1 MKKLIYKMNLWHKK
15 NYLHG
20 KNFLHKM
27 IACMALCGGMLVS
40 LLSPV
45 TVWADSTS
53 DKVLTMNTTATSLNK
68 NDEVSVTF
76 TLSGID
82 AASGFGGYLEFDTSV
97 FGELRYNQFTL
108 AASAT
113 TEKEEEQWSLNA
125 TYDANSHW
133 LEVREA
139 SDKEFKPQN
148 VLLTIKFV
156 VQKSA
161 TETTI
166 RFNYPEVYKGNTTI
180 NKYATGLSVKVTNS
194 KAKKLVLATDAVSG
208 NSSISIPVKFTTNDG
223 FLTLALS
230 ASYDPTKLVFD
241 SVRVADSV
249 KSKMKV
255 DSMTVTQSGTVI
267 TANISATEEIKT
279 TGVLLYVNFK
289 ALNQTTSG
297 SSTGTTGTS
306 SSGTIGTTEVAL
318 TIDSATNKDESAFV
332 FTGTKSAVTITEKEH
347 TLGDVNGNNKI
358 DLVDALYII
367 RYYNKVQTLTSVQ
380 LTASDV
386 NKNGTVDLVDAL
398 LIMQYYN
405 GVIKNF

>member
-1 MKKLIYKMNLWHKK
+1 MT
-15 NYLHG
+15 
-20 KNFLHKM
+20 KM
-27 IACMALCGGMLVS
+27 IRKKCACVLLIGFMLIS
-40 LLSPV
+40 LFPPV

-53 DKVLTMNTTATSLNK
+53 DKVLTLNTTATSLNK

-76 TLSGID
+76 TLSGIE
-82 AASGFGGYLEFDTSV
+82 AASGFGGFLEFDTSV
-97 FGELRYNQFTL
+97 FGDFNITQCTP
-108 AASAT
+108 AASAV
-113 TEKEEEQWSLNA
+113 TEKEEDKWTLNA
-125 TYDANSHW
+125 SYDATSHW

-139 SDKEFKPQN
+139 SGKEFKPQN
-148 VLLTIKFV
+148 VLLTIKFTV
-156 VQKSA
+156 KKSA

-166 RFNYPEVYKGNTTI
+166 NFNYPEVYKGTTTI
-180 NKYATGLSVKVTNS
+180 NKYATGLSVKITNS

-230 ASYDPTKLVFD
+230 AGYDPTKLVFD
-241 SVRVADSV
+241 SVRVADYI
-249 KSKMKV
+249 KSKV
-255 DSMTVTQSGTVI
+255 TISSTTITQSGSVI
-267 TANISATEEIKT
+267 TANVTATEEIKT
-279 TGVLLYVNFK
+279 TGVLFYVNFK

-318 TIDSATNKDESAFV
+318 SIDSATNKDESAYV

>member
-1 MKKLIYKMNLWHKK
+1 MT
-15 NYLHG
+15 
-20 KNFLHKM
+20 KM
-27 IACMALCGGMLVS
+27 IRKKWACVLLIGFMLIS
-40 LLSPV
+40 LFPPV

-53 DKVLTMNTTATSLNK
+53 DKVLTLNTTATSLNK

-76 TLSGID
+76 TLSGIE
-82 AASGFGGYLEFDTSV
+82 AAYGFGGFLEFDTGV
-97 FGELRYNQFTL
+97 FGDLQCIPAES
-108 AASAT
+108 AA
-113 TEKEEEQWSLNA
+113 TEKEEDKWKLNVSYDA
-125 TYDANSHW
+125 TYHW
-133 LEVREA
+133 LEVREE
-139 SDKEFKPQN
+139 SGKVFKPQN
-148 VLLTIKFV
+148 VLLTIKFTV
-156 VQKSA
+156 KKSA

-166 RFNYPEVYKGNTTI
+166 NFNYPKVYEGTTTI
-180 NKYATGLSVKVTNS
+180 NKYATGLSVKITNS

-208 NSSISIPVKFTTNDG
+208 NSFISIPVKFTTNDG

-230 ASYDPTKLVFD
+230 AGYDPTKLVFD

-249 KSKMKV
+249 KSKV
-255 DSMTVTQSGTVI
+255 TIESTTITQSGSVI

-279 TGVLLYVNFK
+279 TGVLFYVNFK

-297 SSTGTTGTS
+297 SSSGTTGTS

-318 TIDSATNKDESAFV
+318 SIDSATNKDESAYV

-386 NKNGTVDLVDAL
+386 NKNGTVDLVDAV

>member
-1 MKKLIYKMNLWHKK
+1 MLLI
-15 NYLHG
+15 G
-20 KNFLHKM
+20 F
-27 IACMALCGGMLVS
+27 MLIS
-40 LLSPV
+40 LFPPV
-45 TVWADSTS
+45 TVWADTTS
-53 DKVLTMNTTATSLNK
+53 DKLLTLNTTATSLNK

-76 TLSGID
+76 TLSGIE
-82 AASGFGGYLEFDTSV
+82 AASGFGGFLEFNTSV
-97 FGELRYNQFTL
+97 FGDFNITQCTP
-108 AASAT
+108 AASAV
-113 TEKEEEQWSLNA
+113 TEKEEDKWTLNA
-125 TYDANSHW
+125 SYDATSHW

-139 SDKEFKPQN
+139 SGKEFKPQN
-148 VLLTIKFV
+148 VLLTIKFTV
-156 VQKSA
+156 KKSA

-166 RFNYPEVYKGNTTI
+166 NFNYTKVYEGTTTI
-180 NKYATGLSVKVTNS
+180 NKYATGLSVKITNS

-208 NSSISIPVKFTTNDG
+208 NSFISIPVKFTTNDG

-230 ASYDPTKLVFD
+230 AGYDPTKLVFD
-241 SVRVADSV
+241 SVRVADSI
-249 KSKMKV
+249 KSKV
-255 DSMTVTQSGTVI
+255 TISSTTITQSGSVI

-279 TGVLLYVNFK
+279 TGVLFYVNFK
-289 ALNQTTSG
+289 ALNQTPSG

-318 TIDSATNKDESAFV
+318 SIDSATNKDESAYV

>member
-1 MKKLIYKMNLWHKK
+1 MT
-15 NYLHG
+15 
-20 KNFLHKM
+20 KM
-27 IACMALCGGMLVS
+27 IRKKWACALLIGFMLIS
-40 LLSPV
+40 LFPPV

-53 DKVLTMNTTATSLNK
+53 DKVLTLNTTATSLNK

-76 TLSGID
+76 TLSGIE
-82 AASGFGGYLEFDTSV
+82 AASGFGGFLEFDTSV
-97 FGELRYNQFTL
+97 FGDFNITQCIP
-108 AASAT
+108 AASAVT
-113 TEKEEEQWSLNA
+113 QKEEDKWALNA
-125 TYDANSHW
+125 TYDVTSHW

-139 SDKEFKPQN
+139 SGKEFKPQN
-148 VLLTIKFV
+148 VLLTIKFTV
-156 VQKSA
+156 KKSA

-166 RFNYPEVYKGNTTI
+166 KFNYPEVYKGNTTI

-208 NSSISIPVKFTTNDG
+208 NSFISIPVKFTSNDG

-230 ASYDPTKLVFD
+230 AGYDPTKLVFD
-241 SVRVADSV
+241 SVRVADSI
-249 KSKMKV
+249 KSKV
-255 DSMTVTQSGTVI
+255 TISSTTITQSGSVI

-279 TGVLLYVNFK
+279 TGVLFYVNFK

-297 SSTGTTGTS
+297 SSTGTTGTTGTS

-318 TIDSATNKDESAFV
+318 SIDSATNKDESAFV

-386 NKNGTVDLVDAL
+386 NKNGTVDLVDAV

>member
-1 MKKLIYKMNLWHKK
+1 MT
-15 NYLHG
+15 
-20 KNFLHKM
+20 KM
-27 IACMALCGGMLVS
+27 IRKKCACVLLIGFMLIS
-40 LLSPV
+40 LFPPV

-53 DKVLTMNTTATSLNK
+53 DKVLTLNTTATSLNK

-76 TLSGID
+76 TLSGIE
-82 AASGFGGYLEFDTSV
+82 AAYGFGGFLEFDTGV
-97 FGELRYNQFTL
+97 FGDLQCIPAES
-108 AASAT
+108 AA
-113 TEKEEEQWSLNA
+113 TEKEEDKWTLKPS
-125 TYDANSHW
+125 YDATSHW
-133 LEVREA
+133 LEVREE
-139 SDKEFKPQN
+139 SGKEFKPQN
-148 VLLTIKFV
+148 VLLTIKFTV
-156 VQKSA
+156 KKSA

-166 RFNYPEVYKGNTTI
+166 NFNYPEVYKGTTTI
-180 NKYATGLSVKVTNS
+180 NKYATGLSVKITNS

-208 NSSISIPVKFTTNDG
+208 NSFISIPVKFTTNDG

-230 ASYDPTKLVFD
+230 AGYDPTKLVFD

-249 KSKMKV
+249 KSKV
-255 DSMTVTQSGTVI
+255 TIESTTITQSGSVI

-279 TGVLLYVNFK
+279 TGVLFYVNFK

-318 TIDSATNKDESAFV
+318 SIDSATNKDESAYV

>member
-1 MKKLIYKMNLWHKK
+1 MT
-15 NYLHG
+15 
-20 KNFLHKM
+20 KM
-27 IACMALCGGMLVS
+27 IRKKCACVLLIGFMLIS
-40 LLSPV
+40 LFPPV

-53 DKVLTMNTTATSLNK
+53 DKVLTLNTTATSLNK

-76 TLSGID
+76 TLSGIE
-82 AASGFGGYLEFDTSV
+82 AASGFGGFLEFDTGV
-97 FGELRYNQFTL
+97 FGDLQCIP
-108 AASAT
+108 AASAA
-113 TEKEEEQWSLNA
+113 TEKEEDKWKLKVSYDA
-125 TYDANSHW
+125 TYHW
-133 LEVREA
+133 LEVREE
-139 SDKEFKPQN
+139 SGKVFKPQN
-148 VLLTIKFV
+148 VLLTIKFTV
-156 VQKSA
+156 KKSA

-166 RFNYPEVYKGNTTI
+166 NFNYPKVYEGTTTI
-180 NKYATGLSVKVTNS
+180 NKYATGLSVKITNS

-208 NSSISIPVKFTTNDG
+208 NSFISIPVKFTTNDG

-230 ASYDPTKLVFD
+230 AGYDPTKLVFD

-249 KSKMKV
+249 KSKV
-255 DSMTVTQSGTVI
+255 TIESTTITQSGSVI

-279 TGVLLYVNFK
+279 TGVLFYVNFK

-297 SSTGTTGTS
+297 SSSGTTGTS

-318 TIDSATNKDESAFV
+318 SIDSATNKDESAYV

-386 NKNGTVDLVDAL
+386 NKNGTVDLVDAV

>member
-1 MKKLIYKMNLWHKK
+1 MT
-15 NYLHG
+15 
-20 KNFLHKM
+20 KM
-27 IACMALCGGMLVS
+27 IRKKCACVLLIGFMLIS
-40 LLSPV
+40 LFPPV
-45 TVWADSTS
+45 TVWADPTS
-53 DKVLTMNTTATSLNK
+53 DKVLTLNTTATSLNK

-76 TLSGID
+76 TLSGIE
-82 AASGFGGYLEFDTSV
+82 AAYGFGGFLEFDTGV
-97 FGELRYNQFTL
+97 FGDLQCIP
-108 AASAT
+108 AASAA
-113 TEKEEEQWSLNA
+113 TEKEEDKWKLNVSYDA
-125 TYDANSHW
+125 TYHW
-133 LEVREA
+133 LEVREE
-139 SDKEFKPQN
+139 SGKVFKPQN
-148 VLLTIKFV
+148 VLLTIKFTV
-156 VQKSA
+156 KKSA

-166 RFNYPEVYKGNTTI
+166 NFNYPKVYEGTTTI
-180 NKYATGLSVKVTNS
+180 NKYATGLSVKITNS

-208 NSSISIPVKFTTNDG
+208 NSFISIPVKFTTNDG

-230 ASYDPTKLVFD
+230 AGYDPTKLVFD
-241 SVRVADSV
+241 SVRVADSI
-249 KSKMKV
+249 KSKV
-255 DSMTVTQSGTVI
+255 TISSTTITQSGSVI

-279 TGVLLYVNFK
+279 TGVLFYVNFK

-297 SSTGTTGTS
+297 SSSGTTGTS

-318 TIDSATNKDESAFV
+318 SIDSATNKDESAYV

-386 NKNGTVDLVDAL
+386 NKNGTVDLVDAV

>member
-1 MKKLIYKMNLWHKK
+1 MLLI
-15 NYLHG
+15 G
-20 KNFLHKM
+20 F
-27 IACMALCGGMLVS
+27 MLIS
-40 LLSPV
+40 LFPPV

-53 DKVLTMNTTATSLNK
+53 DKVLTLNTTATSLNK

-76 TLSGID
+76 TLSGIE
-82 AASGFGGYLEFDTSV
+82 AASGFGGFLEFDTGV
-97 FGELRYNQFTL
+97 FGDLQCIPAES
-108 AASAT
+108 AA
-113 TEKEEEQWSLNA
+113 TEKEEDKWTLKPSYDA
-125 TYDANSHW
+125 TYHW
-133 LEVREA
+133 LEVREE
-139 SDKEFKPQN
+139 SGKVFKPQN
-148 VLLTIKFV
+148 VLLTIKFTV
-156 VQKSA
+156 KKSA

-166 RFNYPEVYKGNTTI
+166 NFNYPKVYKGNTTI

-208 NSSISIPVKFTTNDG
+208 NSFISIPVKFTTNDG

-230 ASYDPTKLVFD
+230 AGYDPTKLVFD
-241 SVRVADSV
+241 SVRVADSI
-249 KSKMKV
+249 KSKV
-255 DSMTVTQSGTVI
+255 TISSTTITQSGSVI

-279 TGVLLYVNFK
+279 TGVLFYVNFK

-297 SSTGTTGTS
+297 STSGTTGTS

-318 TIDSATNKDESAFV
+318 SIDSATNKDESAYV

-386 NKNGTVDLVDAL
+386 NKNGTVDLVDAV

>member
-1 MKKLIYKMNLWHKK
+1 MT
-15 NYLHG
+15 
-20 KNFLHKM
+20 KM
-27 IACMALCGGMLVS
+27 IRKKCACVLLIGFMLIS
-40 LLSPV
+40 LFPPV

-53 DKVLTMNTTATSLNK
+53 DKVLTLNTTATSLNK

-76 TLSGID
+76 TLSGIE
-82 AASGFGGYLEFDTSV
+82 AASGFGGFLEFDTGV
-97 FGELRYNQFTL
+97 FGDLQCIP
-108 AASAT
+108 AASAA
-113 TEKEEEQWSLNA
+113 TEKEEDKWKLNVSYDA
-125 TYDANSHW
+125 TYHW
-133 LEVREA
+133 LEVREE
-139 SDKEFKPQN
+139 SGKVFKPQN
-148 VLLTIKFV
+148 VLLTIKFTV
-156 VQKSA
+156 KKSA

-166 RFNYPEVYKGNTTI
+166 NFNYPEVYKGTTTI
-180 NKYATGLSVKVTNS
+180 NKYATGLSVKITNS

-208 NSSISIPVKFTTNDG
+208 NSFISIPVKFTTNDG

-230 ASYDPTKLVFD
+230 AGYDPTKLVFD

-249 KSKMKV
+249 KSKV
-255 DSMTVTQSGTVI
+255 TIESTTITQSGSVI

-279 TGVLLYVNFK
+279 TGVLFYVNFK

-297 SSTGTTGTS
+297 SSSGTTGTS

-318 TIDSATNKDESAFV
+318 SIDSATNKDESAYV

-386 NKNGTVDLVDAL
+386 NKNGTVDLVDAV

>member
-1 MKKLIYKMNLWHKK
+1 MT
-15 NYLHG
+15 
-20 KNFLHKM
+20 KM
-27 IACMALCGGMLVS
+27 IRKKCACVLLIGFMLIS
-40 LLSPV
+40 LFPPV

-53 DKVLTMNTTATSLNK
+53 DKVLTLNTTATSLNK

-76 TLSGID
+76 TLSGIE
-82 AASGFGGYLEFDTSV
+82 AASGFGGFLEFDTGV
-97 FGELRYNQFTL
+97 FEDLQCIPAES
-108 AASAT
+108 AA
-113 TEKEEEQWSLNA
+113 TEKEEDKWKLNVSYDA
-125 TYDANSHW
+125 TYHW
-133 LEVREA
+133 LEVREE
-139 SDKEFKPQN
+139 SGKVFKPQN
-148 VLLTIKFV
+148 VLLTIKFTV
-156 VQKSA
+156 KKSA

-166 RFNYPEVYKGNTTI
+166 NFNYPKVYKGNTTI
-180 NKYATGLSVKVTNS
+180 NKYDPGSSVKVTNS

-208 NSSISIPVKFTTNDG
+208 NSFISIPVKFTTNDG

-230 ASYDPTKLVFD
+230 AGYDPTKLVFD
-241 SVRVADSV
+241 SVRVADSI
-249 KSKMKV
+249 KSKV
-255 DSMTVTQSGTVI
+255 TISSTTITQSGSVI

-279 TGVLLYVNFK
+279 TGVLFYVNFK

-318 TIDSATNKDESAFV
+318 SIDSATNKDESAYV

>member
-1 MKKLIYKMNLWHKK
+1 MT
-15 NYLHG
+15 
-20 KNFLHKM
+20 KM
-27 IACMALCGGMLVS
+27 IRKKCACVLLIGFMLIS
-40 LLSPV
+40 LFPPV
-45 TVWADSTS
+45 TVWADPTS
-53 DKVLTMNTTATSLNK
+53 DKVLTLNTTATSLNK

-76 TLSGID
+76 TLSGIE
-82 AASGFGGYLEFDTSV
+82 AASGFGGFLEFDTGV
-97 FGELRYNQFTL
+97 FGDLQCIP
-108 AASAT
+108 AASAA
-113 TEKEEEQWSLNA
+113 TEKEEDKWKLNVSYDA
-125 TYDANSHW
+125 TYHW
-133 LEVREA
+133 LEVREE
-139 SDKEFKPQN
+139 SGKVFKPQN
-148 VLLTIKFV
+148 VLLTIKFTV
-156 VQKSA
+156 KKSA

-166 RFNYPEVYKGNTTI
+166 NFNYPKVYEGTTTI
-180 NKYATGLSVKVTNS
+180 NKYATGLSVKITNS

-208 NSSISIPVKFTTNDG
+208 NNFISIPVKFTTNDG

-230 ASYDPTKLVFD
+230 AGYDPTKLVFD

-249 KSKMKV
+249 KSKV
-255 DSMTVTQSGTVI
+255 TIESTTITQSGSVI

-279 TGVLLYVNFK
+279 TGVLFYVNFK

-318 TIDSATNKDESAFV
+318 SIDSATNKDESAYV

-386 NKNGTVDLVDAL
+386 NKNGTVDLVDAV

>member
-1 MKKLIYKMNLWHKK
+1 MLLI
-15 NYLHG
+15 G
-20 KNFLHKM
+20 F
-27 IACMALCGGMLVS
+27 MLIS
-40 LLSPV
+40 LFPPV

-53 DKVLTMNTTATSLNK
+53 DKVLTLNTTATSLNK

-76 TLSGID
+76 TLSGIE
-82 AASGFGGYLEFDTSV
+82 AASGFGGFLEFDTGV
-97 FGELRYNQFTL
+97 FGDLQCIP
-108 AASAT
+108 AASAA
-113 TEKEEEQWSLNA
+113 TEKEEDKWKLNVSYDA
-125 TYDANSHW
+125 TYHW
-133 LEVREA
+133 LEVREE
-139 SDKEFKPQN
+139 SGKVFKPQN
-148 VLLTIKFV
+148 VLLTIKFTV
-156 VQKSA
+156 KKSA

-166 RFNYPEVYKGNTTI
+166 NFNYPEVYKGNTTI

-208 NSSISIPVKFTTNDG
+208 NSFISIPVKFTSNDG

-230 ASYDPTKLVFD
+230 AGYDPTKLVFD
-241 SVRVADSV
+241 SVRVADSI
-249 KSKMKV
+249 KSKV
-255 DSMTVTQSGTVI
+255 TISSTTITQSGSVI

-279 TGVLLYVNFK
+279 TGVLFYVNFK

-297 SSTGTTGTS
+297 SSSGTTGTS

-318 TIDSATNKDESAFV
+318 SIDSATNKDESAYV

-386 NKNGTVDLVDAL
+386 NKNGTVDLVDAV

>member
-1 MKKLIYKMNLWHKK
+1 MT
-15 NYLHG
+15 
-20 KNFLHKM
+20 KM
-27 IACMALCGGMLVS
+27 IRKKCACVLLIGFMLIS
-40 LLSPV
+40 LFPPV

-53 DKVLTMNTTATSLNK
+53 DKVLTLNTTATSLNK

-76 TLSGID
+76 TLSGIE
-82 AASGFGGYLEFDTSV
+82 AASGFGGFLEFDTGV
-97 FGELRYNQFTL
+97 FGDLQCIP
-108 AASAT
+108 AACAA
-113 TEKEEEQWSLNA
+113 TEKEEDKWKLNVSYDA
-125 TYDANSHW
+125 TYHW
-133 LEVREA
+133 LEVREE
-139 SDKEFKPQN
+139 SGKVFKPQN
-148 VLLTIKFV
+148 VLLTIKFTV
-156 VQKSA
+156 KKSA

-166 RFNYPEVYKGNTTI
+166 NFNYPEVYKGNTTI

-208 NSSISIPVKFTTNDG
+208 NSFISIPVKFTTNDG

-230 ASYDPTKLVFD
+230 AGYDPTKLVFD

-249 KSKMKV
+249 KSKV
-255 DSMTVTQSGTVI
+255 TIESTTITQSGSVI

-279 TGVLLYVNFK
+279 TGVLFYVNFK

-297 SSTGTTGTS
+297 SSSGTTGTS

-318 TIDSATNKDESAFV
+318 SIDSATNKDESAYV

-386 NKNGTVDLVDAL
+386 NKNGTVDLVDAV

>member
-1 MKKLIYKMNLWHKK
+1 MT
-15 NYLHG
+15 
-20 KNFLHKM
+20 KM
-27 IACMALCGGMLVS
+27 IRKKCACVLLIGFMLIS
-40 LLSPV
+40 LFPPV
-45 TVWADSTS
+45 TVWADPTS
-53 DKVLTMNTTATSLNK
+53 DKVLTLNTTATSLNK

-76 TLSGID
+76 TLSGIE
-82 AASGFGGYLEFDTSV
+82 AASGFGGFLEFDTGV
-97 FGELRYNQFTL
+97 FGDLQCIP
-108 AASAT
+108 AASAA
-113 TEKEEEQWSLNA
+113 TEKEEDKWKLNVSYDA
-125 TYDANSHW
+125 TYHW
-133 LEVREA
+133 LEVREE
-139 SDKEFKPQN
+139 SGKVFKPQN
-148 VLLTIKFV
+148 VLLTIKFTV
-156 VQKSA
+156 KKSA

-166 RFNYPEVYKGNTTI
+166 NFNYPKVYEGTTTI
-180 NKYATGLSVKVTNS
+180 NKYATGLSVKITNS

-208 NSSISIPVKFTTNDG
+208 NSFISIPVKFTTNDG

-230 ASYDPTKLVFD
+230 AGYDPTKLVFD

-249 KSKMKV
+249 KSKV
-255 DSMTVTQSGTVI
+255 TIESTTITQSGSVI

-279 TGVLLYVNFK
+279 TGVLFYVNFK

-297 SSTGTTGTS
+297 SSSGTTGTS

-318 TIDSATNKDESAFV
+318 SIDSATNKDESAYV

-386 NKNGTVDLVDAL
+386 NKNGTVDLVDAV

>member
-1 MKKLIYKMNLWHKK
+1 MT
-15 NYLHG
+15 
-20 KNFLHKM
+20 KM
-27 IACMALCGGMLVS
+27 IRKKWACVLLIGFMLIS
-40 LLSPV
+40 LFPPV

-53 DKVLTMNTTATSLNK
+53 DKVLTLNTTATSLNK

-76 TLSGID
+76 TLSGIE
-82 AASGFGGYLEFDTSV
+82 AASGFGGFLEFDTGV
-97 FGELRYNQFTL
+97 FGDLQCIP
-108 AASAT
+108 AASAA
-113 TEKEEEQWSLNA
+113 TEKEEDKWKLNVS
-125 TYDANSHW
+125 YDATFHW

-139 SDKEFKPQN
+139 SGKEFKPPN

-166 RFNYPEVYKGNTTI
+166 KFNYPEVYKGNTTI

-208 NSSISIPVKFTTNDG
+208 NSFISIPVKFTTNDG

-230 ASYDPTKLVFD
+230 AGYDPTKLVFD

-249 KSKMKV
+249 KSKV
-255 DSMTVTQSGTVI
+255 TIESTTITQSGSVI

-279 TGVLLYVNFK
+279 TGVLFYVNFK

-297 SSTGTTGTS
+297 SSSGTTGTS

-318 TIDSATNKDESAFV
+318 SIDSATNKDESAYV

-386 NKNGTVDLVDAL
+386 NKNGTVDLVDAV

>member
-1 MKKLIYKMNLWHKK
+1 MT
-15 NYLHG
+15 
-20 KNFLHKM
+20 KM
-27 IACMALCGGMLVS
+27 IRKKCACVLLIGFMLIS
-40 LLSPV
+40 LFPPV

-53 DKVLTMNTTATSLNK
+53 DKVLTLNTTATSLNK

-76 TLSGID
+76 TLSGIE
-82 AASGFGGYLEFDTSV
+82 AASGFGGFLEFDTGV
-97 FGELRYNQFTL
+97 FGDLQCIP
-108 AASAT
+108 AASAA
-113 TEKEEEQWSLNA
+113 TEKEEDKWTLKPS
-125 TYDANSHW
+125 YDATSHW
-133 LEVREA
+133 LEVREE
-139 SDKEFKPQN
+139 SGKEFKPQN
-148 VLLTIKFV
+148 VLLTIKFTV
-156 VQKSA
+156 KKSA

-166 RFNYPEVYKGNTTI
+166 NFNYPKVYKGTTTI
-180 NKYATGLSVKVTNS
+180 NKYATGLSVKITNS

-208 NSSISIPVKFTTNDG
+208 NSFISIPVKFTTNDG

-230 ASYDPTKLVFD
+230 AGYDPTKLVFD

-249 KSKMKV
+249 KSKV
-255 DSMTVTQSGTVI
+255 TIESTTITQSGSVI

-279 TGVLLYVNFK
+279 TGVLFYVNFK

-297 SSTGTTGTS
+297 SSTGTTGTTGTS

-318 TIDSATNKDESAFV
+318 SIDSATNKDESAYV